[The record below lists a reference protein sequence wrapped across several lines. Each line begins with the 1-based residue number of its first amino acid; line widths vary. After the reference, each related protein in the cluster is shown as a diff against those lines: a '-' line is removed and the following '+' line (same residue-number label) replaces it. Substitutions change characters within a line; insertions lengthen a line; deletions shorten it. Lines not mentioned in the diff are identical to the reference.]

1 MDERRTSKR
10 LNINLPAIFKNLDVD
25 NGEEKST
32 VVNVSYGGI
41 GFIVDV
47 KVDVGQHV
55 ELDVQLEDEGVVCL
69 QTVVVWISTDED
81 NAQEFAYG
89 VRILNFGCDDAER
102 FIRFCDLRLYNPPAQ
117 Y

>member
-1 MDERRTSKR
+1 MDERRMSKR

-47 KVDVGQHV
+47 KVNVGQHV
-55 ELDVQLEDEGVVCL
+55 ELDVQLEDEGIVRL
-69 QTVVVWISTDED
+69 QTIVVWISNDQNNYDPSASQNKSISHCHQKE
-81 NAQEFAYG
+81 
-89 VRILNFGCDDAER
+89 
-102 FIRFCDLRLYNPPAQ
+102 
-117 Y
+117 

>member
-1 MDERRTSKR
+1 MDERRASKR

-41 GFIVDV
+41 GFVVDA

-55 ELDVQLEDEGVVCL
+55 DLEVQLEDEGSVHL
-69 QTVVVWISTDED
+69 QTLVAWAKRDENNTDL
-81 NAQEFAYG
+81 FATG
-89 VRILNFGCDDAER
+89 VRILNFGCDDAEK
-102 FIRFCDLRLYNPPAQ
+102 FIRFCDLRLYNPPEQ